1 MSPHGPRMVGRSAI
15 SGLPE
20 PQEKLAEG
28 LRALKGLGPYLWPRD
43 SIELRVRVVLA
54 MALLIAGKLVNI
66 TVPLFYKQAVDA
78 LSGAGTA
85 GAVIAV
91 PVGLILAYGL
101 ARLTSQGFNEL
112 RNGVFAKVAQRA
124 VRRIA
129 LSAFRH
135 IHSLSLRFHL
145 DRRTGGLARAVERG
159 IAGIEFLLSFMLFN
173 VIPTLF
179 EILVVS
185 AILWRLY
192 NWQFA
197 AVTLATI
204 VTYIGFTFVI
214 TDWRVRFR
222 REMNERN
229 SEANTKSV
237 DSLLNYETVK
247 YFANEEHEAQRYD
260 RALQAY
266 ERAAVKSET
275 TLALLNVGRGAII
288 ASGLIGIMLLAGQG
302 VAAGAMTVGDFVLV
316 NTYLIQLYMP
326 LNFLGMVY
334 RNIKQSLTDIEQMMG
349 LLKIRPEIEDRPGAP
364 DLAVKRGMVAFRN
377 VDFRYDP
384 RREILRDV
392 DFAVPPG
399 ARVAIVGPSGAGKS
413 TIARLLFRFYD
424 VTDGAIE
431 IDGQD
436 IRDLTQDSLRRAI
449 GVVPQDTVLFNDT
462 IYYNIAYGRPG
473 AARAEI
479 EEAARLAR
487 IHDFITTLP
496 DGYET
501 MVGERGL
508 KLRGRAKLPSRRI
521 EPRER
526 HRAHRT
532 GRQMARICKVLI
544 VENDDDVR
552 DLLGEIFHD
561 EGFRFTMVKT
571 GAEMREAL
579 DDDDYDI
586 VVIDVTQPGHE
597 DGFALA
603 EIARDQGCGVILVTG
618 DNRHLERLQT
628 SGQHYLLK
636 PFRVQ
641 RLVEIV
647 DKILVETAAKCV
659 RRKRGD
665 GSFFPARMG

>member
-101 ARLTSQGFNEL
+101 ARVTSQGFNEL

-275 TLALLNVGRGAII
+275 TLALLNVGQGGII

-364 DLAVKRGMVAFRN
+364 ALAVKRGMVAFRN

-424 VTDGAIE
+424 VSDGAIE

-436 IRDLTQDSLRRAI
+436 IRDVTQDSLRRAI

-473 AARAEI
+473 AGRAEI
-479 EEAARLAR
+479 EEAARLAH
-487 IHDFITTLP
+487 IHDFIAALP
-496 DGYET
+496 DGYQT

-508 KLRGRAKLPSRRI
+508 KLSG
-521 EPRER
+521 
-526 HRAHRT
+526 
-532 GRQMARICKVLI
+532 
-544 VENDDDVR
+544 
-552 DLLGEIFHD
+552 GEKQ
-561 EGFRFTMVKT
+561 RV
-571 GAEMREAL
+571 A
-579 DDDDYDI
+579 
-586 VVIDVTQPGHE
+586 
-597 DGFALA
+597 
-603 EIARDQGCGVILVTG
+603 IARVIL
-618 DNRHLERLQT
+618 
-628 SGQHYLLK
+628 K
-636 PFRVQ
+636 AP
-641 RLVEIV
+641 
-647 DKILVETAAKCV
+647 KILVFDEATSALDTKTEREIQASLAEVAAGHTTLAIAHRLSTVVDADQILVIEAGRIVERGHHRELLARGGVYAEMWARQQEAARLEIEGGEPAFAAK
-659 RRKRGD
+659 
-665 GSFFPARMG
+665 